1 MKSIDNGEVK
11 LYVDNNTNKK
21 FATIS
26 SFETVGDLLDTLLK
40 DDAYGI
46 SNGRYEEFRN
56 TKISIQLIDIEG
68 QIVTG
73 DANLVVG
80 WCGDKFVITGNVQSV
95 DFIKE
100 DRDE

>member
-21 FATIS
+21 FATIN

-40 DDAYGI
+40 DSTYGI

-56 TKISIQLIDIEG
+56 AKICLQLMDIEG

-80 WCGDKFVITGNVQSV
+80 WHGDEFVITGNVQSV

-100 DRDE
+100 DHDE